1 MQGADWFLRCR
12 KNRGRIKTSQ
22 CDSLGILCE
31 ETGEIYTCN
40 RSRTIF
46 FAVTKYRPCYHHC
59 RKKQQQQQATQ
70 LQQKTCLV
78 GGELKKKTVNM
89 FLESYSA
96 IFSKMQF

>member
-12 KNRGRIKTSQ
+12 KNRGHIKTSQ
-22 CDSLGILCE
+22 CDSLAILCE

-59 RKKQQQQQATQ
+59 RKKNNNNKQHNYNKKSVW
-70 LQQKTCLV
+70 LGENLKTKLLTC
-78 GGELKKKTVNM
+78 
-89 FLESYSA
+89 F
-96 IFSKMQF
+96 